1 MAQEKKNSR
10 LSKKNCKYFLIFSIR
25 LKMLFLFNG
34 NIKINN
40 DIKKKIK
47 FDISFYLEETNHK
60 RIFYKFFLG
69 WFNGKKSPAKFVNY
83 EVLNRKNKFHKN
95 FFQN

>member
-1 MAQEKKNSR
+1 
-10 LSKKNCKYFLIFSIR
+10 
-25 LKMLFLFNG
+25 MLFLFNG

-60 RIFYKFFLG
+60 RIFYKFLLG

-83 EVLNRKNKFHKN
+83 EVLNRKNKIPQKFLSKLI
-95 FFQN
+95 FVIDKVTFDLLIQFVIFKR